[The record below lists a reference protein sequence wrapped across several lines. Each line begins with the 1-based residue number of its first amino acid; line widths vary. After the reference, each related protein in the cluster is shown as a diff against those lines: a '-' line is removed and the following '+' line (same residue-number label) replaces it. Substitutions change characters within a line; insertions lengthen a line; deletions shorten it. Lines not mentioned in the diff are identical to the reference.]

1 MRFLFNCVEG
11 NFMHLFI
18 YHLLLSWIMLQ
29 AKNEKIEQLEIDLN
43 TSLKVNLELLF
54 LSDFSLSL
62 FESFD
67 SLIYL
72 CLLQQVEKFQELYQS
87 EQEEKL
93 NVQNELKDCKVN
105 VVQLVNRV

>member
-1 MRFLFNCVEG
+1 
-11 NFMHLFI
+11 
-18 YHLLLSWIMLQ
+18 MLQ